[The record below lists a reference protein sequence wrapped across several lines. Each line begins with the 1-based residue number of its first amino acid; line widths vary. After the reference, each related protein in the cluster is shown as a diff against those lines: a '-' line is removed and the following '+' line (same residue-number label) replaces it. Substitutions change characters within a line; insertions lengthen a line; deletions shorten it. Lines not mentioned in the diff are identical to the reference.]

1 MKARTYNTAGE
12 MRASFRSA
20 SNKRQQIVVLADLN
34 ECGLNEVAEVVLGCC
49 DLSQHELNWIK
60 RDILIDQLWR
70 EGKSDHEISQ
80 AVGRSPAT
88 ISSWRQRN
96 GRENLVLAQAHRKQD
111 SKRCKTCQQMLPTTT
126 KFFHRE
132 ARCRDGFQNEC
143 KACRKNRRLEREA
156 LEKQG
161 LKRCKTC
168 EGVFP
173 ATLEF
178 FYSNGRGLLQTEC
191 KTCRKAAAKRYYK
204 QQKAR
209 TQA

>member
-49 DLSQHELNWIK
+49 DLSQRELNWIK

-70 EGKSDHEISQ
+70 DGKSDDEISQ
-80 AVGRSPAT
+80 AVGASPAT

-111 SKRCKTCQQMLPTTT
+111 SKRCKTCQQMLPATS

-143 KACRKNRRLEREA
+143 KVCRKNRRLEREA

-161 LKRCKTC
+161 FKRCKTC
-168 EGVFP
+168 NNVYP
-173 ATLEF
+173 ATLEY
-178 FYSNGRGLLQTEC
+178 FYSNGQGSLQPEC
-191 KTCRKAAAKRYYK
+191 KTCRKVTNNRKYQK
-204 QQKAR
+204 QKER
-209 TQA
+209 IQA